1 MHKKTRSI
9 FFSLH
14 TTTGMLVSLLL
25 FVIFFAGAFALFKDD
40 IQLWQEHRKVE
51 SIPSNQV
58 SFDSILDQLDK
69 SHSLYGRDITM
80 KFRKRNPYIYVY
92 MTASKDS
99 AEVSKPISLYVDK
112 KTGEV
117 KTYQSLYNLG
127 EFIYRLHFFDQ
138 IPYPYGRTAAGIVA
152 FLFLLTIISGI
163 AMHWHKIGKTFHGFN
178 KGMSFRFFSSK
189 LHIAIG
195 VLGVPFQLIYA
206 ITGSY
211 FLLSMLVLLP
221 TLTVYHQDRA
231 QLMNDMRPQPV
242 TAQWQSKIANQP
254 ASFDAFVSKAED
266 YWPDYEVDT
275 WKIQNYGDQGAN
287 FVAMGQSQTIGSL
300 SQQGTL
306 VYNLYSQTLRVGN
319 APKATPF
326 VVRVQQLMYRLHFA
340 NYGGL
345 FVKYIYFILAVLTNL
360 VILSGVYIY
369 SVSRQSKKYSPK
381 MQRSSYLLGKFH
393 LAIGL
398 GLVMTTALSFP
409 FVYFTDGLFSDPKT
423 ALYLGFFTTWFVSSL
438 LLCIPKKIGSMIF
451 FAMFVV
457 AICGLMIPALD
468 QFRVVSIDSIWL
480 GLGIVSSLI
489 CVIQKRKQRVSSIV

>member
-25 FVIFFAGAFALFKDD
+25 FIIFFAGAFTLFKDD

-51 SIPSNQV
+51 NIDSNQV
-58 SFDSILDQLDK
+58 SFDSILNQLDK

-80 KFRKRNPYIYVY
+80 RFRKRNPYIYVY

-99 AEVSKPISLYVDK
+99 SEVSKPMYLYVDK
-112 KTGEV
+112 KTGQA
-117 KTYQSLYNLG
+117 KTYHNLYNLG
-127 EFIYRLHFFDQ
+127 EFLYRLHFFDQ

-152 FLFLLTIISGI
+152 LLFLLTIISGI
-163 AMHWHKIGKTFHGFN
+163 AMQWHKIGQTFHGFS
-178 KGMSFRFFSSK
+178 KHMSFRFFSSK
-189 LHIAIG
+189 LHIAMG
-195 VLGVPFQLIYA
+195 VLGIPFQVIYA

-211 FLLSMLVLLP
+211 FVLSMLVLFPALA
-221 TLTVYHQDRA
+221 VYHQDKD

-242 TAQWQSKIANQP
+242 TAQWQSKTTSQP
-254 ASFDAFVSKAED
+254 ASFDTFVSKAEN

-275 WKIQNYGDQGAN
+275 WKIKNYGDQGAS
-287 FVAMGQSQTIGSL
+287 FVAIGQSPTIASL
-300 SQQGTL
+300 TQQGTL
-306 VYNLYSQTLRVGN
+306 IYDNYSHTLRVGY

-345 FVKYIYFILAVLTNL
+345 MVKYIYFILAILTNI

-369 SVSRQSKKYSPK
+369 SASRQSKKYSPK
-381 MQRSSYLLGKFH
+381 TQRITYLLGKFH
-393 LAIGL
+393 LAISL

-409 FVYFTDGLFSDPKT
+409 FVYFTNGLFSDPQT
-423 ALYLGFFTTWFVSSL
+423 ALYLGFFTTWFVNSL
-438 LLCIPKKIGSMIF
+438 LLCIPKRSASMVF
-451 FAMFVV
+451 FTLLVV
-457 AICGLMIPALD
+457 AICGLIIPILD
-468 QFRVVSIDSIWL
+468 QFRIASIDSIWL

-489 CVIQKRKQRVSSIV
+489 CTIQKRKQWI